1 MRKHLLSL
9 WIVGV
14 ITSRSESKHMS
25 DECIDFEG
33 YRANVGIILM
43 NSEKKLM
50 LGGRVDSR
58 GWQFPQ
64 GGILMNEKP
73 IDAMFRELHEEIGLS
88 DADVNVLSVTNDWLR
103 YELPKKYIRQN
114 SKPICIGQKQQWF
127 LLRLLSDTNIINF
140 DNCVDPEFNR
150 IKWVDFWSPVNEV
163 IYFKR
168 RVYARALYELGH
180 SIFPEGLP
188 ELPKTWP
195 KSWIS
200 VFKKDFFKYE
210 KNSNN

>member
-1 MRKHLLSL
+1 MGAIISHL
-9 WIVGV
+9 GNK
-14 ITSRSESKHMS
+14 EMS
-25 DECIDFEG
+25 DECIDFDG

-43 NSEKKLM
+43 NSKKKLM
-50 LGGRVDSR
+50 LGGRVNSR

-64 GGILMNEKP
+64 GGILVNEKP
-73 IDAMFRELHEEIGLS
+73 IEAMFRELHEEIGLS
-88 DADVNVLSVTNDWLR
+88 HSDVDVLSVTNNWLR
-103 YELPKKYIRQN
+103 YKLPKKYVRQN

-127 LLRLLSDTNIINF
+127 LLRLLSDKHVMRF

-168 RVYARALYELGH
+168 RVYARALHELGH
-180 SIFPEGLP
+180 SIYPKGLP

-200 VFKKDFFKYE
+200 AFEKDFLSLKRI
-210 KNSNN
+210 